1 MNILTDHPILTHF
14 TGDVRAF
21 TEGFLIDKINTSSCL
36 PILVTISS
44 AHIDRVWTID
54 SQDCY
59 TQAVKLFPSIFNDNS
74 DHSTNGRRKDEG
86 TGQRDLSEVSVPPGI
101 ILVFRL
107 KSSDI
112 ISDRDYGNK
121 NDDDVVSSGSC
132 DRLNPLEK
140 AMPLVGLN
148 ITHSSIKAKTSSS
161 SLSLSTTT
169 TTSPNLCNHIAFFIK
184 SDGRSSVAFST
195 AVSYWRKAM
204 VAHDILEY
212 KGVDSTVDMPLPS
225 AILSSFLAYLD
236 DWSYHEGVAVMVD
249 NRHNT
254 NASSANNSSTTT
266 ITTNIISSYQSL
278 LHASHSFAKYPTV
291 GLPGQGLLS
300 MR

>member
-1 MNILTDHPILTHF
+1 MTILTDHPILTHF
-14 TGDVRAF
+14 TGDVRTF

-36 PILVTISS
+36 PILVTIST
-44 AHIDRVWTID
+44 HIDRVWTID

-59 TQAVKLFPSIFNDNS
+59 TQAVKLFPSIFNNSS
-74 DHSTNGRRKDEG
+74 DHSTNVRRKDEG
-86 TGQRDLSEVSVPPGI
+86 TGQRDLSEVNVPPGI

-112 ISDRDYGNK
+112 TSDGDYDGN
-121 NDDDVVSSGSC
+121 DYDVSSGSC

-148 ITHSSIKAKTSSS
+148 ITYNSNKAKTT
-161 SLSLSTTT
+161 SLSSTPI
-169 TTSPNLCNHIAFFIK
+169 TSPNLCNHIAFFIK

-225 AILSSFLAYLD
+225 AILSSLLAYLD

-254 NASSANNSSTTT
+254 NASLANNSTTTT
-266 ITTNIISSYQSL
+266 ITTDIISSYQSL

>member
-1 MNILTDHPILTHF
+1 
-14 TGDVRAF
+14 
-21 TEGFLIDKINTSSCL
+21 
-36 PILVTISS
+36 
-44 AHIDRVWTID
+44 
-54 SQDCY
+54 
-59 TQAVKLFPSIFNDNS
+59 
-74 DHSTNGRRKDEG
+74 
-86 TGQRDLSEVSVPPGI
+86 VSVPPGI

-112 ISDRDYGNK
+112 TSDGNNDYYDGN
-121 NDDDVVSSGSC
+121 NVSCGSC

-148 ITHSSIKAKTSSS
+148 ITHSSNKAKTSSS
-161 SLSLSTTT
+161 SSSSS

-236 DWSYHEGVAVMVD
+236 DWSSHDGVAVMVD

-254 NASSANNSSTTT
+254 NASLANNSTTTT

>member
-1 MNILTDHPILTHF
+1 MTILTDHPILTHF
-14 TGDVRAF
+14 TGDVRTF

-36 PILVTISS
+36 PILVTIS

-86 TGQRDLSEVSVPPGI
+86 SGQRDLSEVSIPPGI

-112 ISDRDYGNK
+112 ITDGDYDG
-121 NDDDVVSSGSC
+121 DDDDYVSSGSS

-148 ITHSSIKAKTSSS
+148 ITHSSNKVKTSSS
-161 SLSLSTTT
+161 LSSATTT
-169 TTSPNLCNHIAFFIK
+169 ASSPNLCNHIAFFIK

-212 KGVDSTVDMPLPS
+212 KGVDSIVDMPLPS

-254 NASSANNSSTTT
+254 NTSLASNSTTT
-266 ITTNIISSYQSL
+266 SITTNIISSYQSL
-278 LHASHSFAKYPTV
+278 LYASHSFAKYPTV

>member
-1 MNILTDHPILTHF
+1 MTILTDHPILTHF
-14 TGDVRAF
+14 TGDVRTF

-36 PILVTISS
+36 PILVTIST
-44 AHIDRVWTID
+44 HIDRVWTID

-59 TQAVKLFPSIFNDNS
+59 TQAVKLFPSIFNNSS
-74 DHSTNGRRKDEG
+74 DHSTNARRKDEG

-112 ISDRDYGNK
+112 TSDGDYDRNHG
-121 NDDDVVSSGSC
+121 DVSSGSC

-148 ITHSSIKAKTSSS
+148 ITHSSNKAKTSSS
-161 SLSLSTTT
+161 SSSSSSTT

-212 KGVDSTVDMPLPS
+212 KGVESTVDMPLPS

-236 DWSYHEGVAVMVD
+236 DWNYHDGVAVMVD

-254 NASSANNSSTTT
+254 NASLANNSTTTT